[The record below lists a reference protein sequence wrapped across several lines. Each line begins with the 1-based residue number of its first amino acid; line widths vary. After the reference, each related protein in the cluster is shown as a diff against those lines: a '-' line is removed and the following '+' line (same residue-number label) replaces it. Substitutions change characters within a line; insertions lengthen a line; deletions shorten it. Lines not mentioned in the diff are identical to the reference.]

1 MKLTSILKI
10 FCMGIAVCTLTACGN
25 TENTQSVQDTPSAS
39 TGVYVPNQT
48 GKPMSEDIKDELET
62 KHKQEAAS
70 IQTVQEEP
78 EGSHKGQRILI
89 AYFTWGWPVRGSG
102 PYDPG
107 QNRR

>member
-10 FCMGIAVCTLTACGN
+10 LCMGMALCTLTACGN
-25 TENTQSVQDTPSAS
+25 AENTQAVQDAPSAS

-89 AYFTWGWPVRGSG
+89 AYFT
-102 PYDPG
+102 
-107 QNRR
+107 